1 MYLNKH
7 YHNPIHTFRKNSRLQ
22 AQSSVFLRDIE
33 FLYAIDLKM
42 TELTFTFEGGKS
54 FSFNLSLSIKSTSCI
69 RTRNL
74 KVIRWK
80 LYQKQ

>member
-7 YHNPIHTFRKNSRLQ
+7 YHNPIHTFRKKSRLQ

-42 TELTFTFEGGKS
+42 TELTFTFDRGGVFFFYLIAIHKKYFLYSNSEPEGK
-54 FSFNLSLSIKSTSCI
+54 
-69 RTRNL
+69 
-74 KVIRWK
+74 
-80 LYQKQ
+80 

>member
-7 YHNPIHTFRKNSRLQ
+7 YHNPIHTFRKKSRLQ

-42 TELTFTFEGGKS
+42 TELTFTFEGGGL
-54 FSFNLSLSIKSTSCI
+54 FLLIH
-69 RTRNL
+69 R
-74 KVIRWK
+74 
-80 LYQKQ
+80 YP